1 VSDDKRKKLPGAT
14 GAIDAALRRNP
25 RCAQGYLFLGQMA
38 KIAGDLN
45 LAERQLKRGL
55 DVAPDH
61 VDLRRELKYLR
72 K

>member
-1 VSDDKRKKLPGAT
+1 
-14 GAIDAALRRNP
+14 
-25 RCAQGYLFLGQMA
+25 MA